1 MRRALVIAMAIPALA
16 LSACSSD
23 TVTSSD
29 ESATTTGQGLVD
41 DAAMTSDTAMTTATS
56 APGDIAENTGDS
68 AGATGDSAGATG
80 DSANATGG
88 PDDDV
93 EGGAD
98 GQAAA
103 DVTKEFITALTEG
116 DPSMCNY
123 MANLQ
128 GEGTG
133 PLKDDQELLDICK
146 ETIPG
151 QTKSAITD
159 EQADILGVMEIT
171 GADVQGDTA
180 KVDKDNFSDLFAAGF
195 GDQVFVLNKYE
206 GEWFVDLGLSE
217 LSPPADG

>member
-1 MRRALVIAMAIPALA
+1 MRRALVLAVAIPALA

-23 TVTSSD
+23 T
-29 ESATTTGQGLVD
+29 ESAPSD
-41 DAAMTSDTAMTTATS
+41 DAGATSATQAPGDDSAMTSDTAMTTATS
-56 APGDIAENTGDS
+56 APSDDTAKTTGDS
-68 AGATGDSAGATG
+68 AQATK
-80 DSANATGG
+80 G
-88 PDDDV
+88 PDADV

-103 DVTKEFITALTEG
+103 DVTKEFITALSES

-133 PLKDDQELLDICK
+133 PLKDDKELLDICK

-151 QTKSAITD
+151 QTKGAITK
-159 EQADILGVMEIT
+159 EQAAILGIMEIS

-195 GDQVFVLNKYE
+195 AEQTFVLKKFD
-206 GEWFVDLGLSE
+206 GEWFIDTGLST
-217 LSPPADG
+217 LTAPPEPEEG